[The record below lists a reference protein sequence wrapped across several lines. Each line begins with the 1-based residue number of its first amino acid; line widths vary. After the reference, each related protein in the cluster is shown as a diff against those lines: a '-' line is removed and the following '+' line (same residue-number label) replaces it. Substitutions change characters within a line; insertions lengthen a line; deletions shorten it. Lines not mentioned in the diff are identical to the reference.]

1 MVEEAA
7 GVVEHLAR
15 VRAPLDQVVAG
26 LVDVVHHEV
35 QARAEPEWAVVTPS
49 PKIPGRRQLH
59 DPEAGLAGQ
68 VRVEP
73 PWRCCIVGKTG
84 AVDCCVVLF
93 RW

>member
-35 QARAEPEWAVVTPS
+35 QARAEPGWAVVTPS

-73 PWRCCIVGKTG
+73 PSQLSVEKPGRGRRLRPG
-84 AVDCCVVLF
+84 
-93 RW
+93 